1 MNKNFKKIII
11 IVFIAIFILLT
22 TKFISNDLDI
32 YSIKKYI
39 SSFGILAPIIY
50 IIMFALV
57 PLTFFPDSV
66 LAIASGLVF
75 GFYKGYIY
83 TTIGALIGG
92 SLAFFIARYLGYDL
106 VKKISNEKLSNIDK
120 LINENGF
127 YIIFLLRLI
136 PLFPFDVISYGAG
149 LTNVKYKHFLGA
161 TLFGTIP
168 GIAVFTNIGA
178 KSVNISSTG
187 FYTSIAMLILLFII
201 SIILKNKILNNKLK
215 EID

>member
-1 MNKNFKKIII
+1 
-11 IVFIAIFILLT
+11 
-22 TKFISNDLDI
+22 
-32 YSIKKYI
+32 
-39 SSFGILAPIIY
+39 
-50 IIMFALV
+50 MFALV
-57 PLTFFPDSV
+57 PLTFFPDSI

-106 VKKISNEKLSNIDK
+106 VKKISNEKLSNLDK

-149 LTNVKYKHFLGA
+149 LTNVKYKHFLLA

-178 KSVNISSTG
+178 QALNISSTE

-201 SIILKNKILNNKLK
+201 SIILKNKLLNNKLK

>member
-1 MNKNFKKIII
+1 MNNKLKKLILILFI
-11 IVFIAIFILLT
+11 GIAILMGS
-22 TKFISNDLDI
+22 KFISKNLDI
-32 YSIKKYI
+32 YDLQKYI

-50 IIMFALV
+50 IIMFSIV
-57 PLTFFPDSV
+57 PLTFFPDSI

-92 SLAFFIARYLGYDL
+92 SIAFFIARYLGHNL
-106 VKKISNEKLSNIDK
+106 VKKISNEKLSKIEK
-120 LINENGF
+120 LIDNNGF

-149 LTNVKYKHFLGA
+149 LTSVKYKHFIGA
-161 TLFGTIP
+161 TLLGTIP

-178 KSVNISSTG
+178 KSVNISTTG
-187 FYTSIAMLILLFII
+187 FYASIAGLILLFII
-201 SIILKNKILNNKLK
+201 SIILKNKFLNKKLK

>member
-1 MNKNFKKIII
+1 MGS
-11 IVFIAIFILLT
+11 
-22 TKFISNDLDI
+22 KFISKNLYIYDLQ
-32 YSIKKYI
+32 KYI

-50 IIMFALV
+50 IIMFSIV
-57 PLTFFPDSV
+57 PLTFFPDSI

-92 SLAFFIARYLGYDL
+92 SIAFFIARYLGHNL
-106 VKKISNEKLSNIDK
+106 VKKISNEKLSKIEK
-120 LINENGF
+120 LIDNNGF

-149 LTNVKYKHFLGA
+149 LTSVKYKHFIGA
-161 TLFGTIP
+161 TLLGTIP
-168 GIAVFTNIGA
+168 GIAVFTNIGS
-178 KSVNISSTG
+178 KSVNISTTG
-187 FYTSIAMLILLFII
+187 FYASIAGLILLFII
-201 SIILKNKILNNKLK
+201 SIILKNKFLNKKLK

>member
-1 MNKNFKKIII
+1 MNKNLKKMII

-32 YSIKKYI
+32 YSIKRYI

-57 PLTFFPDSV
+57 PLTFFPDSI

-106 VKKISNEKLSNIDK
+106 VKKISNEKLSNLDK

-149 LTNVKYKHFLGA
+149 LTNVKYKHFLLA

-178 KSVNISSTG
+178 KALNISSTG

-201 SIILKNKILNNKLK
+201 SIILKNKLLNNKLK

>member
-1 MNKNFKKIII
+1 MNKNLKKMII
-11 IVFIAIFILLT
+11 IVLISIFILLT
-22 TKFISNDLDI
+22 TKSISHDLDI
-32 YSIKKYI
+32 YSIKNYI

-50 IIMFALV
+50 IIMFSIV
-57 PLTFFPDSV
+57 PLTFFPDSI
-66 LAIASGLVF
+66 LAIASGLIF
-75 GFYKGYIY
+75 GFCKGYIY

-106 VKKISNEKLSNIDK
+106 VKKISNEKLSNIEK
-120 LINENGF
+120 LINKNGF

-161 TLFGTIP
+161 TLIGTIP

-178 KSVNISSTG
+178 NSVNISSIE
-187 FYTSIAMLILLFII
+187 FYVSIAMLILLFII
-201 SIILKNKILNNKLK
+201 SIILKNKLLNNTLK